1 MEKKINYL
9 DYQLSPLHLPKDNKN
24 MSNNQLTMN
33 MGSSINIIIEQYQPQ
48 QKLLQDCKSKSALST
63 QHQYQYYQNNK
74 EIYNNLNK
82 TPQQASQNQTIQ
94 LTSMASES
102 ISGAYNNAYDIFP
115 QAKPFFHSPQ
125 INSYQKYHQQGMNF
139 GCSPE
144 LNQINLQ
151 PQCQSSQPKRS
162 INFNQI
168 EQIQAFPQL
177 KLQQQSSTFSVD
189 SNTTPNTPLFDT
201 DSLYQDNN
209 IIRQQSRSFQ
219 TFNNSH
225 QYQKG
230 PFINFFTKNN
240 NFCSNHN
247 HKQFNFYNN
256 NSYNHN
262 HVHQIKNKL
271 RKQSFNSSA
280 STCDDSTDYQFRARS
295 GSYQSSINNHF
306 NNPNKKKQIEDKC
319 QKKQKRNIKR
329 FQKQS
334 TQSHEVFQN
343 ENCQNDQFNHFEL
356 EQLHNSDDIRIT
368 NEDLIATHQE
378 QMKEEKNHII
388 NQKIFDF
395 GNNENEDDQLNIS
408 EKEEEIENLD
418 ELTLESVHKQNY
430 GCSMLDKILDEQTN
444 EDDHKFDNKSVTSV
458 TQNNLENSLND
469 LDNLSKSNIVP
480 KSDLEKDHHSFKYT
494 EIQKSYFS
502 KIYQAQNPKE
512 VLNSDLQTDEK
523 QQQNGETLSN
533 ENIKLVHQISI
544 ENAKTNSLEDIII
557 QQNTSC
563 YQQPLQLGIISSSL
577 TTMKDEI
584 QSIEENKNLNSILKE
599 ANKQKQNPEALFEIV
614 QKLVQQLREKDE
626 TIKNMEIEN
635 QNQSIK
641 SLRQIQVNA
650 ENLEHKEINQG
661 MKKLCLEETQ
671 TFCQ

>member
-24 MSNNQLTMN
+24 MSNNQMTMY
-33 MGSSINIIIEQYQPQ
+33 MGSSTNLIIEQYQPQ
-48 QKLLQDCKSKSALST
+48 QKLLQDCKSKSALSA
-63 QHQYQYYQNNK
+63 QYQYQQYQSSK

-82 TPQQASQNQTIQ
+82 IPQQASQNQT
-94 LTSMASES
+94 LKLSSMASEPL
-102 ISGAYNNAYDIFP
+102 SGAYNNTYDIFP

-125 INSYQKYHQQGMNF
+125 INSYVKYHHPGMNF
-139 GCSPE
+139 NCSPE
-144 LNQINLQ
+144 LNQINIQ
-151 PQCQSSQPKRS
+151 PQSQSSQPKRS

-168 EQIQAFPQL
+168 EQIQTFPQL
-177 KLQQQSSTFSVD
+177 KLQQQTSTFSFD

-201 DSLYQDNN
+201 ESLYQDNTFT
-209 IIRQQSRSFQ
+209 IQQSRSFQ

-230 PFINFFTKNN
+230 PYINFFTKNN
-240 NFCSNHN
+240 NFGSNHN
-247 HKQFNFYNN
+247 QKQLNLYNY
-256 NSYNHN
+256 NSNTHN
-262 HVHQIKNKL
+262 HVQQIKNKL

-295 GSYQSSINNHF
+295 GSYQSSTNNHF

-334 TQSHEVFQN
+334 TQCQEVLQN
-343 ENCQNDQFNHFEL
+343 EHYQNDQFCHFEF

-378 QMKEEKNHII
+378 QMKEEQNHII

-395 GNNENEDDQLNIS
+395 ENNEREEDQQNIS

-430 GCSMLDKILDEQTN
+430 GCSMLDKILDEQTI
-444 EDDHKFDNKSVTSV
+444 EDDHKVDNKSVTSM
-458 TQNNLENSLND
+458 TQTNLENSLND
-469 LDNLSKSNIVP
+469 LDGLLKSNRITKP
-480 KSDLEKDHHSFKYT
+480 DYDYPIKNK
-494 EIQKSYFS
+494 EIQQSYFN
-502 KIYQAQNPKE
+502 KIYQSQNPIERQNSGLLTEEKYQKE
-512 VLNSDLQTDEK
+512 
-523 QQQNGETLSN
+523 N
-533 ENIKLVHQISI
+533 EEIHSKENMKLVQQISI
-544 ENAKTNSLEDIII
+544 ENAKTNSLEDIVC
-557 QQNTSC
+557 QQNTS
-563 YQQPLQLGIISSSL
+563 YQQQPQKQVNFSSSL

-584 QSIEENKNLNSILKE
+584 QLIEENKNLNAILKE

-635 QNQSIK
+635 DNQSIK
-641 SLRQIQVNA
+641 SLTQIQVNA
-650 ENLEHKEINQG
+650 DNLDHKEISAG
-661 MKKLCLEETQ
+661 MKKLCLEETKIFYQ
-671 TFCQ
+671 